1 MAWEDAGLTLAQR
14 DLGSLTLQVRRSK
27 FEVITIH
34 ICRYIFLSVHRSERS
49 WLAYAQRDLG
59 LLTLQENQWR

>member
-1 MAWEDAGLTLAQR
+1 MAWGDAGLTIAQR

-34 ICRYIFLSVHRSERS
+34 ICRYIFF
-49 WLAYAQRDLG
+49 YQYITQRDLG
-59 LLTLQENQWR
+59 LLTLQGNQWR